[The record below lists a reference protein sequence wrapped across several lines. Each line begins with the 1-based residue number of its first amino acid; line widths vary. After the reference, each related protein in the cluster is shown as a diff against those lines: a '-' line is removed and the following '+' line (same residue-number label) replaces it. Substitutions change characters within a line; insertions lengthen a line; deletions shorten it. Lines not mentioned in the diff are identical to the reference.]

1 VSAGESGCG
10 CQVVPILSAGGV
22 SDGWGDASVPVG
34 ESGGKVCG
42 GSACP
47 VTSVSGYWAGAVR
60 AGSWE
65 EVIVFSDDG
74 DSTWGNTGSARPPA
88 GFSKAARGRSSP
100 LAASSASFGPWA
112 TGSRKAASTTSL
124 AHPSMAVSS
133 VAPEV
138 SDWVGAD
145 DRVGV
150 GVSSSSVFCAV
161 CSSSADSQTGMIGL
175 SALWVLKPALG

>member
-1 VSAGESGCG
+1 MFSE
-10 CQVVPILSAGGV
+10 
-22 SDGWGDASVPVG
+22 
-34 ESGGKVCG
+34 
-42 GSACP
+42 
-47 VTSVSGYWAGAVR
+47 GA
-60 AGSWE
+60 
-65 EVIVFSDDG
+65 
-74 DSTWGNTGSARPPA
+74 DSTLGNTGSARRA
-88 GFSKAARGRSSP
+88 AELSKAARGRSSP
-100 LAASSASFGPWA
+100 LAASSACFGPWA

-150 GVSSSSVFCAV
+150 GRSSSSVSSALG
-161 CSSSADSQTGMIGL
+161 SSSLGFQTGMIGL

>member
-1 VSAGESGCG
+1 MSAG
-10 CQVVPILSAGGV
+10 V
-22 SDGWGDASVPVG
+22 
-34 ESGGKVCG
+34 SGGEVCG
-42 GSACP
+42 GSGCA
-47 VTSVSGYWAGAVR
+47 VTSVSGYWAVEVR

-65 EVIVFSDDG
+65 EVRVFSEG
-74 DSTWGNTGSARPPA
+74 ADSTLGTTGSAGRAA

-100 LAASSASFGPWA
+100 PLAASSACFGPWA

-138 SDWVGAD
+138 SIWVGAD

-150 GVSSSSVFCAV
+150 GMSASSAFCAA
-161 CSSSADSQTGMIGL
+161 CSSPPDSQTGMIGL
-175 SALWVLKPALG
+175 FALWVLKSSVG